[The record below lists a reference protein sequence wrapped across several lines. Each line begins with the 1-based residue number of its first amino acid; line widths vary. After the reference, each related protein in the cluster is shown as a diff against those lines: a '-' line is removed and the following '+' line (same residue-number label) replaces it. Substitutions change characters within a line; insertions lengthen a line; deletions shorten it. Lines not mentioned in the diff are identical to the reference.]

1 MAGLQSGAGELIA
14 EMHAAHVNSMPT
26 ALRLLANE
34 LIGREAI
41 EASNT
46 DVESIRRAALEALRL
61 EAR

>member
-1 MAGLQSGAGELIA
+1 
-14 EMHAAHVNSMPT
+14 MHAAHVNSMPT

-41 EASNT
+41 DIANM
-46 DVESIRRAALEALRL
+46 DVESIRRAALEELRL